1 MKRILVCMNLFF
13 IVAPCLYAIDVTEIS
28 EIRLRTEDSRSE
40 LDSADRSLITQFW
53 DQALNTMLLSDESK
67 DIVEIRRQI
76 EDQKGTSP
84 LSFYTSAF
92 ISAAK
97 EGLKAA
103 FLNVQRMEEPAKM
116 QMLEQN
122 LMILTAQLKHPEL
135 AEIALSRLDDKD
147 PVIRYW
153 AARAVTNSG
162 VIQTLSS
169 EVTSNDDIKTA
180 ILNGLKQR
188 IVFEQQPDIMIT
200 IINFAGVMDHPM
212 AREILQTIAAQRIES
227 YMNWSV
233 ENEEI
238 DTKLLIAM
246 GNVAMFQEDQAVKA
260 SFARQFARLYSLIF
274 QRYQKG
280 QDVLSSRQIEAAVT
294 VILEVD
300 KVVLAKMLNIP
311 QTGVSSAI
319 QRNSRLESEYELI
332 FGDRLRKGDL
342 ATLYQFE
349 YGKDASGK
357 SLTEPPQLPAP
368 SVNLNN
374 TEK

>member
-162 VIQTLSS
+162 VIQILSS
-169 EVTSNDDIKTA
+169 EVTANDDIKAA

-188 IVFEQQPDIMIT
+188 IVFEQQADIVIM
-200 IINFAGVMDHPM
+200 IINFAGVMDHPT
-212 AREILQTIAAQRIES
+212 AREILQTIAEKRIES
-227 YMNWSV
+227 YMNWTV
-233 ENEEI
+233 EDEQI

-246 GNVAMFQEDQAVKA
+246 GNVAMIQDDVAVKA
-260 SFARQFARLYSLIF
+260 SSARQFARLYSLVF
-274 QRYQKG
+274 QRFMIG
-280 QDVLSSRQIEAAVT
+280 QEVLSDRQIDAAVT

-311 QTGVSSAI
+311 KTGVSGAI
-319 QRNSRLESEYELI
+319 QQISRLEREYESI

-349 YGKDASGK
+349 YGEDASGK
-357 SLTEPPQLPAP
+357 PLTQPPQLPEHPADI
-368 SVNLNN
+368 NN
-374 TEK
+374 TEE